1 MGRPLASWL
10 SGTTTVP
17 TTLRYLSCYLY
28 ISHDIISIYHNNTP
42 PCRVF
47 LEPLC
52 QKLASLAVQLQLLF
66 SLEGVEVENWLDLN
80 VLKLVYFSQCNCQ
93 TYTGIQ
99 FLAIPRDT
107 LRSTGSSWRL
117 KGSGSDPQIRIR
129 LCTGIQFPRDP
140 TKGNTVIIY
149 YLSIRLNTTKSD
161 PYSTW
166 EICCRNKLN
175 MHR

>member
-1 MGRPLASWL
+1 MLSIYISWYNIDL
-10 SGTTTVP
+10 SQYYSSVPRLSWAIMSQAGKPSGTVP
-17 TTLRYLSCYLY
+17 
-28 ISHDIISIYHNNTP
+28 
-42 PCRVF
+42 
-47 LEPLC
+47 
-52 QKLASLAVQLQLLF
+52 AALQLLF

-107 LRSTGSSWRL
+107 LRSSGSSWRL

-140 TKGNTVIIY
+140 TKGNTVIMY
-149 YLSIRLNTTKSD
+149 YLSIRLSTTKSD